1 MMHSPDDICAAIR
14 QADGILLTTHC
25 NPDGD
30 GIGSQIALF
39 HVLSAA
45 GRRVFMHNF
54 DGVPRIYRFLEGSE
68 HVGSGAQ
75 VGEDDFDLI
84 VSLDAGSRSRL
95 GFADDALAGRKLA
108 VIDHHATNEC
118 FGDLNLVDV
127 SACATGAIVLD
138 LIRRMQLPVSP
149 AAANALYVT
158 LLTDTTSF
166 RNAGTTAPAHR
177 MAADLIDAGAEPWP
191 LARAVYE
198 SRTRAG
204 FDLQMRCMQTLE
216 LHDGGKSAW
225 LFVDEA
231 MYRETG
237 SDCEDT
243 EGLIDL
249 ARALDGVQVAVFMR
263 PGENGVSWKVTF
275 RGKYDADVGAL
286 AASLGGGGHRHAAGC
301 TMRGGFD
308 EVRDKVARAVRALL
322 G

>member
-1 MMHSPDDICAAIR
+1 MYSMDEICTAIR
-14 QADGILLTTHC
+14 EASGILLTTHC

-30 GIGSQIALF
+30 GIGSQLALF
-39 HVLSAA
+39 HALRA
-45 GRRVFMHNF
+45 GGFRVFMHNR

-75 VGEDDFDLI
+75 VGDGDFDLI
-84 VSLDAGSRSRL
+84 VSLDAGSRLRL
-95 GFADDALAGRKLA
+95 GFADDVFAGRKLV

-127 SACATGAIVLD
+127 SACATGAIVYEM
-138 LIRRMQLPVSP
+138 IRRMGLPLSA

-166 RNAGTTAPAHR
+166 RNAGTTALAHR

-216 LHDGGKSAW
+216 LHDGGRSAW

-237 SDCEDT
+237 SNSEDT

-249 ARALDGVQVAVFMR
+249 ARALDGVEVVVFMR
-263 PGENGVSWKVTF
+263 PGEDGESWKVTF

-286 AASLGGGGHRHAAGC
+286 AASLGGGGHKHAAGC
-301 TMRGGFD
+301 TMRGGF
-308 EVRDKVARAVRALL
+308 EEIRNTVAQAVRALL